1 VKDGIRSAKRTVIL
15 FSPMSAGETR
25 ALFDAARQ
33 GSPGAVDA
41 FYERCARKLL
51 PIIRLRL
58 GRQLRAEVESR
69 DILQAVLCRSFERLD
84 QVRQGDAVLSWMAR
98 MAEHEIRD
106 LADFHH
112 RQRRDAALKTPLE
125 AAADVPAPVRQ
136 ALSLVLVNEAVLR
149 LERALDAL
157 PDAQREIIVL
167 RKLEELTFP
176 EIAARL
182 GKSEDAC
189 RMAFARAMTALT
201 LALGPQA

>member
-1 VKDGIRSAKRTVIL
+1 
-15 FSPMSAGETR
+15 MSAGETR

-33 GSPGAVDA
+33 GSPDAVTA

-69 DILQAVLCRSFERLD
+69 DILQTVLCRSFDRLD
-84 QVRQGDAVLSWMAR
+84 QVRNGDAVLSWMAR
-98 MAEHEIRD
+98 IAEHEIRD
-106 LADFHH
+106 LADFHQ
-112 RQRRDAALKTPLE
+112 RQRRDAARKTPLD

-136 ALSLVLVNEAVLR
+136 ALSLAVLNQQILR
-149 LERALDAL
+149 LEQALDAL
-157 PDAQREIIVL
+157 PGAQRELIVL

-189 RMAFARAMTALT
+189 RMGFARAMTALT
-201 LALGPQA
+201 LALGPES